1 MMSLYRK
8 CGSAKTRIVA
18 YFMQIFIE
26 DDLLVY
32 SRVPNKLPAHPP
44 PPPKKKKQTVH
55 HLILKYCLRLRKRKK
70 QQQQQQ
76 QHQQKQKQSNEF
88 QSSNE
93 TRSQPK

>member
-1 MMSLYRK
+1 
-8 CGSAKTRIVA
+8 
-18 YFMQIFIE
+18 MQIFIE

-44 PPPKKKKQTVH
+44 PQKKNKQTVH
-55 HLILKYCLRLRKRKK
+55 LLILKYCLRLRKRKK

>member
-26 DDLLVY
+26 DDLLVS
-32 SRVPNKLPAHPP
+32 SRVPNKLPAPLP
-44 PPPKKKKQTVH
+44 PPPKITLH
-55 HLILKYCLRLRKRKK
+55 LLILKCRLRLRKRKK

>member
-32 SRVPNKLPAHPP
+32 SRVPNKLPAHP